1 MIKTTPFEMVFIIR
15 ETMNWKSEAKEKLR
29 RYDAMRLAT
38 INIPEELERLEIDA
52 QSIRAARTDAPAVS
66 GGGSRREEALLN
78 NIIHRQELLWTLQQA
93 QFWLNSTERAL
104 GALNS
109 EENLILHRL
118 YVFPEKGALDRLCK
132 ELGVEAS
139 SVYRRR
145 DRALKHFTLAYYG
158 IDE

>member
-1 MIKTTPFEMVFIIR
+1 
-15 ETMNWKSEAKEKLR
+15 MNWKSEAKEKLR